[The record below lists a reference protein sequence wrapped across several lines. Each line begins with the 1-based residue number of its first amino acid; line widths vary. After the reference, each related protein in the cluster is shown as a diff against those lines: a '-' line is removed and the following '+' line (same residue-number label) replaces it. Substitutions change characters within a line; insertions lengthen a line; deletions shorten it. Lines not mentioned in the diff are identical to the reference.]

1 MAEEAVIIDIK
12 IDSDDAARRLE
23 TLSAL
28 YAANTRQIDE
38 NKAKQKELNKQFK
51 EGSISQSEYG
61 KQTVLLRASTAE
73 LTSQNRALEAT
84 GRAIISA
91 TEEQTNSFINANG
104 SIASMRREVTSLQQ
118 QYAQLSKTERESA
131 AGKEMLK
138 HLQDLESET
147 RESEMEMRNFKTTI
161 GNYPSV
167 FKGAFG
173 TIDGVLKNFGTSIT
187 DLSTGGSKGFAML
200 GKSVLAFG
208 KLFLVPPIIIITAI
222 LTAIMIVVKGVSN
235 AFKKNDE
242 VATSLQRAFASL
254 EPIMILIRKIFD
266 GLAFVI
272 SKVVEALA
280 AAVMGIIKFLEEIH
294 LIPEGAAEAAKA
306 QQDLVTAIDDL
317 EEAERK
323 YVVNSAKRDSEI
335 SELKVKAKQKD
346 KYTLQER
353 MDFLQQA
360 IDKEKQNLIDEKAI
374 AEERLRILVA
384 TAEKEQDTSDETA
397 QKIAEAEAAK
407 YKAVQAYNEG
417 TQRLESQLTNAII
430 EEQRERE
437 EAAKAAME
445 ARKARLEALEGFQRE
460 LKDRQIANIKDE
472 LKREIALRQEAAKRQ
487 IDDLKK
493 QLKEKEN
500 LSRANQEAIKKLILQ
515 IETDLAADVANLQAQ
530 NIKEQLN
537 RTIAAETERQNL
549 LLEKATQGSDE
560 YYALRFAAINRMR
573 LLELQN
579 TELSEQE
586 KLNIVEKYAQQEEAL
601 KLERDKR
608 QFEERKLA
616 LQNDFEEQLQQ
627 AADNEVLAAQL
638 ELERATAAREE
649 LNAMYFETAE
659 QRRAAE
665 IAADNAIL
673 ASSKRVQESQK
684 AQIQQQFSLMN
695 STVDSIKN
703 IFNTLGEDNAEFVA
717 FQKILAIASATIK
730 LGEAIA
736 AATATATAGDPYTV
750 ALRIAA
756 AVASVGAAFAS
767 VLASIKSAVIPDPPQ
782 FYAGGVVGG
791 SALVGDTVRI
801 RANSGEMILT
811 AEQQAALFE
820 MANKGLNYRNSYED
834 LALALS
840 SALQDMPAPV
850 LDYTEFT
857 TFQNN
862 LKKIKSYETL

>member
-23 TLSAL
+23 TLSSL

-38 NKAKQKELNKQFK
+38 NKAKQKELNRQFK
-51 EGSISQSEYG
+51 EGSISQSQYG
-61 KQTVLLRASTAE
+61 KQTVLLKTSTAE

-138 HLQDLESET
+138 HLQDLEEET
-147 RESEMEMRNFKTTI
+147 RTAEMEMRNFKTNI
-161 GNYPSV
+161 GNYPDV
-167 FKGAFG
+167 FKGAFAPL
-173 TIDGVLKNFGTSIT
+173 DGVLKNFGTSIT
-187 DLSTGGSKGFAML
+187 DLATGGSKGFATL

-208 KLFLVPPIIIITAI
+208 KLFLAPPIIVIAAV
-222 LTAIMIVVKGVSN
+222 LTAIMLVVKGVSA

-242 VATSLQRAFASL
+242 AATRLKRAFASL
-254 EPIMILIRKIFD
+254 EPVMILVRKIFD
-266 GLAFVI
+266 ALAIVI
-272 SKVVEALA
+272 SKIVEGWA
-280 AAVMGIIKFLEEIH
+280 AAATGIIKFLEKMK
-294 LIPEGAAEAAKA
+294 LIPKGTAEASKA
-306 QQDLVTAIDDL
+306 QQDLVTSIDDL
-317 EEAERK
+317 EEAERN
-323 YVVNSAKRDSEI
+323 YAVNSAKRDKEI
-335 SELKVKAKQKD
+335 SDLKVKAKQKD

-353 MDFLQQA
+353 IDFEKQA
-360 IDKEKQNLIDEKAI
+360 IELKKQNLADEEAI
-374 AEERLRILVA
+374 AEERLRILIA
-384 TAEKEQDTSDETA
+384 TAEKEKDTSDETA

-407 YKAVQAYNEG
+407 YRAVQAYNQGVES
-417 TQRLESQLTNAII
+417 LESELTNMIL

-437 EAAKAAME
+437 EAVKAAIE
-445 ARKARLEALEGFQRE
+445 ARKARLAALEGFQRE

-472 LKREIALRQEAAKRQ
+472 LARETAARKEEARRQ

-500 LSRANQEAIKKLILQ
+500 LTKANQQAIKALILQ
-515 IETDLAADVANLQAQ
+515 IEKDLAADLALLNQQ
-530 NIKEQLN
+530 NVEEQLE
-537 RTIAAETERQNL
+537 RAIAAETERQDL
-549 LLEKATQGSDE
+549 LLAKATQGSEE
-560 YYALRFAAINRMR
+560 YYQLRLAAINRLR

-579 TELSEQE
+579 TELTEQE
-586 KLNIVEKYAQQEEAL
+586 KRNIVEKYEQQEEAL
-601 KLERDKR
+601 AVEKRTR
-608 QFEERKLA
+608 QFNERKLA
-616 LQNDFEEQLQQ
+616 IQNDFEERLQQ
-627 AADNEVLAAQL
+627 AADNEILAAQL

-673 ASSKRVQESQK
+673 ASSKRVQEAQK
-684 AQIQQQFSLMN
+684 NQIKEQYSLMN
-695 STVDSIKN
+695 STVDSIKE

-736 AATATATAGDPYTV
+736 TATATAAAGDPYTT

-767 VLASIKSAVIPDPPQ
+767 VISSINSAVVPEPPK
-782 FYAGGVVGG
+782 FAAGGIVGGASVVG
-791 SALVGDTVRI
+791 DNIKI

-820 MANKGLNYRNSYED
+820 MANKGLNYRNSYEE
-834 LALALS
+834 LVAALTTS
-840 SALQDMPAPV
+840 LQSLPAPV

-862 LKKIKSYETL
+862 LKKVKSYENV

>member
-12 IDSDDAARRLE
+12 IDSDDAASRLE
-23 TLSAL
+23 KLSSL
-28 YAANTRQIDE
+28 YAANTRQINE
-38 NKAKQKELNKQFK
+38 NKAKQKELNQQFK
-51 EGSISQSEYG
+51 EGSISQSQYG
-61 KQTVLLRASTAE
+61 KQTVLLKTSTAE

-118 QYAQLSKTERESA
+118 QYAQLSKAERDSA

-138 HLQDLESET
+138 HLQDVESET
-147 RESEMEMRNFKTTI
+147 REAEIEMRNFKTNI
-161 GNYPSV
+161 GNYPDV
-167 FKGAFG
+167 FKGSFG
-173 TIDGVLKNFGTSIT
+173 PLDGVLKNFGTSIT

-208 KLFLVPPIIIITAI
+208 KLFLAPPIIIIAAV
-222 LTAIMIVVKGVSN
+222 LTAIMLVVKGVSA

-242 VATSLQRAFASL
+242 AATRLQRAFASL
-254 EPIMILIRKIFD
+254 EPVMIVIRKIFD
-266 GLAFVI
+266 GLAIVI
-272 SKVVEALA
+272 SKIVEAWA
-280 AAVMGIIKFLEEIH
+280 AAVVGIIKFLEKIH
-294 LIPEGAAEAAKA
+294 LIPEGAAEASRA
-306 QQDLVTAIDDL
+306 QQELVTAIDDL
-317 EEAERK
+317 EEAERQ
-323 YVVNSAKRDSEI
+323 YSVNSAKRDAEI
-335 SELKVKAKQKD
+335 SDLKVKAKQKD

-353 MDFLQQA
+353 MGFLQQA

-374 AEERLRILVA
+374 AEEKLRILIA
-384 TAEKEQDTSDETA
+384 TAEKEKDTSDDTA

-407 YKAVQAYNEG
+407 YRAVQAYNEG
-417 TQRLESQLTNAII
+417 VTRLESQLTNAIL

-437 EAAKAAME
+437 EAAKKAIE
-445 ARKARLEALEGFQRE
+445 ARKARLAALEGFQRE
-460 LKDRQIANIKDE
+460 LRDRQIANIKDE
-472 LKREIALRQEAAKRQ
+472 LRREIVSRQYAAKWQ
-487 IDDLKK
+487 IEDLKK

-500 LSRANQEAIKKLILQ
+500 LSKANQEAIKKLILQ
-515 IETDLAADVANLQAQ
+515 IESDLAADIATLEAQ
-530 NIKEQLN
+530 NIEEQLQ
-537 RTIAAETERQNL
+537 RAIDAETERQNL
-549 LLEKATQGSDE
+549 LLAKATQGSDE
-560 YYALRFAAINRMR
+560 YYSLRLAAINRMR

-579 TELSEQE
+579 TELTEQE

-601 KLERDKR
+601 KLEREKR

-616 LQNDFEEQLQQ
+616 LQNDFEERLQQ

-673 ASSKRVQESQK
+673 ASSKRVQEAQK
-684 AQIQQQFSLMN
+684 NQIKEQFSLMN
-695 STVDSIKN
+695 STVDSIKD

-736 AATATATAGDPYTV
+736 TATSTAAAGDPYTT

-756 AVASVGAAFAS
+756 AVGSVGAAFAS
-767 VLASIKSAVIPDPPQ
+767 LLASIRSAVVPDPPK
-782 FYAGGVVGG
+782 FAAGGVVGG
-791 SALVGDTVRI
+791 SAVVGDAVRI

-820 MANKGLNYRNSYED
+820 MANRGLNYRNSYDE
-834 LALALS
+834 LVLALS
-840 SALQDMPAPV
+840 SALQDLPAPI

-862 LKKIKSYETL
+862 LKKIKSYENV

>member
-28 YAANTRQIDE
+28 YAANTRQIDG
-38 NKAKQKELNKQFK
+38 NKEKQKELNQQFK
-51 EGSISQSEYG
+51 AGSISQSEYG
-61 KQTVLLRASTAE
+61 KQTVLLKTSTAE

-91 TEEQTNSFINANG
+91 TEQQTNSFINANG

-118 QYAQLSKTERESA
+118 QYSQLSKTERESA

-138 HLQDLESET
+138 HLQDVESET
-147 RESEMEMRNFKTTI
+147 RTAEMDMRNFKTNI

-167 FKGAFG
+167 FQGAFG
-173 TIDGVLKNFGTSIT
+173 PVDGVLKNFGTSIT

-200 GKSVLAFG
+200 GKSVLSFG
-208 KLFLVPPIIIITAI
+208 KMFLAPPIIIIAAI
-222 LTAIMIVVKGVSN
+222 LTAIMLVVKGVSA

-242 VATSLQRAFASL
+242 ASTRLKRAFASL
-254 EPIMILIRKIFD
+254 EPVMIVIRKIFD
-266 GLAFVI
+266 GLAIVI
-272 SKVVEALA
+272 SKIVEAWA
-280 AAVMGIIKFLEEIH
+280 AAYVGIIKFLEKIH
-294 LIPEGAAEAAKA
+294 LIPEGAAEASKA

-317 EEAERK
+317 EEAERQ
-323 YVVNSAKRDSEI
+323 YSVNSAKRDAEI
-335 SELKVKAKQKD
+335 SDLKVKAKQKD

-353 MDFLQQA
+353 MDFLQQEL
-360 IDKEKQNLIDEKAI
+360 DKKKQNLIDEEAI

-384 TAEKEQDTSDETA
+384 TAEKEQDTSDETKK
-397 QKIAEAEAAK
+397 KIAEAEAAK
-407 YKAVQAYNEG
+407 YRAVQAYNQGVQEAE
-417 TQRLESQLTNAII
+417 TELTNFVL
-430 EEQRERE
+430 EEQRKRE
-437 EAAKAAME
+437 EAAKAAIE
-445 ARKARLEALEGFQRE
+445 ARKVRLAALEGFQRE

-472 LKREIALRQEAAKRQ
+472 LTREIASRQEAAKRQ
-487 IDDLKK
+487 IEDLKK

-500 LSRANQEAIKKLILQ
+500 LSKANQAAIKKLILQ
-515 IETDLAADVANLQAQ
+515 IESDLAADIATLEAQ
-530 NIKEQLN
+530 NIEEQLQ
-537 RTIAAETERQNL
+537 RTIEAETERQNL
-549 LLEKATQGSDE
+549 ILEKATQGSDE
-560 YYALRFAAINRMR
+560 YYSLRLEAINRMR

-579 TELSEQE
+579 EELTAQE

-616 LQNDFEEQLQQ
+616 LQNNFEESLQQ

-673 ASSKRVQESQK
+673 ASSKRVQEAQK
-684 AQIQQQFSLMN
+684 NQIKEQFGLMN
-695 STVDSIKN
+695 STVDSIKD

-736 AATATATAGDPYTV
+736 TATSTAAAGDPYTT

-767 VLASIKSAVIPDPPQ
+767 VLASIRSAVVPDPPK
-782 FYAGGVVGG
+782 FAAGGVVGG
-791 SALVGDTVRI
+791 SAVVGDAVRI

-820 MANKGLNYRNSYED
+820 MANRGLNYRNSYEE
-834 LALALS
+834 LVLALS
-840 SALQDMPAPV
+840 SALQDLPAPI

-862 LKKIKSYETL
+862 LKKIKSYENV

>member
-23 TLSAL
+23 TLSSL

-38 NKAKQKELNKQFK
+38 NKAKQKELNRQFK

-61 KQTVLLRASTAE
+61 KQTVFLKSSTAE

-138 HLQDLESET
+138 HLQDVEEET
-147 RESEMEMRNFKTTI
+147 RTAEMDMRNFKTNI
-161 GNYPSV
+161 GNYPTV

-173 TIDGVLKNFGTSIT
+173 PLDGVLQNFGTSIT
-187 DLSTGGSKGFAML
+187 QLSTGGSKSFAML

-208 KLFLVPPIIIITAI
+208 KLFLAPPIIVIAAI
-222 LTAIMIVVKGVSN
+222 LTAIMLVVKGVSS

-242 VATSLQRAFASL
+242 AATRLQRAFASL
-254 EPIMILIRKIFD
+254 EPVMIVIRKIFD
-266 GLAFVI
+266 GLAIVI
-272 SKVVEALA
+272 SKIVEAWA
-280 AAVMGIIKFLEEIH
+280 AAATGIIKFLEKMH
-294 LIPEGAAEAAKA
+294 LIPAGTAEASKA
-306 QQDLVTAIDDL
+306 QQDLVTSIDDL
-317 EEAERK
+317 EEAERN
-323 YVVNSAKRDSEI
+323 YSVNSAKRDKEI
-335 SELKVKAKQKD
+335 SDLKVKAKQKD

-353 MDFLQQA
+353 MDFERKA
-360 IDKEKQNLIDEKAI
+360 IDLEKQNLADEEAI
-374 AEERLRILVA
+374 AEERLRILIA
-384 TAEKEQDTSDETA
+384 TAEKEKDTSDETA
-397 QKIAEAEAAK
+397 NKIAEAEAAK
-407 YKAVQAYNEG
+407 YRAVQAYNEG
-417 TQRLESQLTNAII
+417 VARLESQLTNAIL
-430 EEQRERE
+430 EEQREQE
-437 EAAKAAME
+437 EARKAAIE
-445 ARKARLEALEGFQRE
+445 ARKARLAALEGFQRE
-460 LKDRQIANIKDE
+460 LIDRQIANIKDE
-472 LKREIALRQEAAKRQ
+472 LARETAARKEAARRQ
-487 IDDLKK
+487 IEDLKK

-500 LSRANQEAIKKLILQ
+500 LSKANQQAINALILQ
-515 IETDLAADVANLQAQ
+515 IENDLAADLALLNQQ
-530 NIKEQLN
+530 NVEEQLE
-537 RTIAAETERQNL
+537 REIAAETERQNL
-549 LLEKATQGSDE
+549 LLAKATEGSDE
-560 YYALRFAAINRMR
+560 YYKLRFEAINRLR

-579 TELSEQE
+579 TELTEQE
-586 KLNIVEKYAQQEEAL
+586 KRNIVEKYEQQEEAL
-601 KLERDKR
+601 AVEKRTR
-608 QFEERKLA
+608 QFNERKLA
-616 LQNDFEEQLQQ
+616 IQNDFEERLQQ
-627 AADNEVLAAQL
+627 AADNEILAAQL

-673 ASSKRVQESQK
+673 ASSKRVQEAQK
-684 AQIQQQFSLMN
+684 NQIKEQVSLMN
-695 STVDSIKN
+695 STVDSIKD

-767 VLASIKSAVIPDPPQ
+767 VLASIKSAVVPDAPK

-791 SALVGDTVRI
+791 SATVGDTVRI

-820 MANKGLNYRNSYED
+820 MANKGLNYRNSYEE
-834 LALALS
+834 LVLALS
-840 SALQDMPAPV
+840 SALQDLPAPV

-862 LKKIKSYETL
+862 LKKIKSYENV